1 MHLRFFLSSPGDV
14 ADERIFAQQVIEQE
28 LPKDPLLRG
37 EITCEAIRWDD
48 PAAPVSMP
56 ASLSLQEAVNRGL
69 PKPSECDVVIVIL
82 WSRLGT
88 PLPPNIVRP
97 NGSPYLS
104 GTEWSMRTP
113 SMRSRHHIRC
123 SIAAKGSPTSVTP
136 MTSLPTTSAS
146 PNIAAS
152 ENSSSAFAIRTDR

>member
-56 ASLSLQEAVNRGL
+56 EAVRVRRGHRHPVVPSRPPVTAEHCPSGWLAL
-69 PKPSECDVVIVIL
+69 P
-82 WSRLGT
+82 
-88 PLPPNIVRP
+88 VRH
-97 NGSPYLS
+97 GM
-104 GTEWSMRTP
+104 G
-113 SMRSRHHIRC
+113 I
-123 SIAAKGSPTSVTP
+123 
-136 MTSLPTTSAS
+136 
-146 PNIAAS
+146 
-152 ENSSSAFAIRTDR
+152 

>member
-56 ASLSLQEAVNRGL
+56 ASLTPQEAVNQGL

-88 PLPPNIVRP
+88 PLPPGIVRP
-97 NGSPYLS
+97 DGSPYLS
-104 GTEWSMRTP
+104 GTEWEYEDAVQREIKMKTP
-113 SMRSRHHIRC
+113 GNRHINFGQNFRFTVGFGP
-123 SIAAKGSPTSVTP
+123 STG
-136 MTSLPTTSAS
+136 
-146 PNIAAS
+146 
-152 ENSSSAFAIRTDR
+152 

>member
-56 ASLSLQEAVNRGL
+56 ASLTPQEA
-69 PKPSECDVVIVIL
+69 
-82 WSRLGT
+82 
-88 PLPPNIVRP
+88 
-97 NGSPYLS
+97 LS
-104 GTEWSMRTP
+104 GAPAVDEQRF
-113 SMRSRHHIRC
+113 
-123 SIAAKGSPTSVTP
+123 SVP
-136 MTSLPTTSAS
+136 RILD
-146 PNIAAS
+146 
-152 ENSSSAFAIRTDR
+152 ED